1 MRKGGVEMI
10 YPNLEAEMK
19 RYAVR
24 RTDIARALGTSNAVV
39 TNRLNGVQGE
49 MSISDALTIRDL
61 FFPGMDMAYL
71 FRSRRGAE
79 E

>member
-1 MRKGGVEMI
+1 MMI

-24 RTDIARALGTSNAVV
+24 RSDIAQALGTTNACV

-49 MSISDALTIRDL
+49 MSISDAMTIRNC
-61 FFPGMDMAYL
+61 FFPGMDIAYL
-71 FRSRRGAE
+71 FRSRRDAE